1 MKGRAASGSRSASAC
16 GRRCTLVLTLAAL
29 FVIAGCR
36 SDPIAG
42 EADRLA
48 ALLAPVPGATIAE
61 IGAGNGSLTMA
72 LARRVGPRVHVLST
86 ELGKMRVRR
95 LWLAAQLAGAANVS
109 ILEGAEQD
117 TMLRPDSCDAII
129 VRQTYHHFMHPK
141 EMTASLSRSLRP
153 GGLLAVIEHEPY
165 SMGHPLTDVL
175 PSRGG
180 DGIRPAMLM
189 EELSAAG
196 FRHVRTIDRWSRG
209 LYLVLMQKPPR

>member
-1 MKGRAASGSRSASAC
+1 VKGRAASGSRSASAC

>member
-1 MKGRAASGSRSASAC
+1 VKRWAASGSRSVSAC
-16 GRRCTLVLTLAAL
+16 GRRRTLALTLAAL

-61 IGAGNGSLTMA
+61 IGAGSGSLTIA
-72 LARRVGPRVHVLST
+72 LARRVDPRVHVLST
-86 ELGKMRVRR
+86 ELGEERVRK
-95 LWLAAQLAGAANVS
+95 LSVAARQAGAANVS
-109 ILEGAEQD
+109 VLEGAEQD
-117 TMLRPDSCDAII
+117 TALRADSCDAII
-129 VRQTYHHFMHPK
+129 LRQTYHHFMHPK
-141 EMTASLSRSLRP
+141 EMTASLFRSLRP

-165 SMGHPLTDVL
+165 SMGRPLTDVL

-196 FRHVRTIDRWSRG
+196 FRHVRTMNRWSRG